1 MMVKLSMNKMFMSFF
16 IFLSILTFPVFSET
30 LVLSMSLDKH
40 DRDGFEIINL
50 IRQGDIFYSKEE
62 DRTYLIL
69 HEDERDLI
77 LFYFNPESSSFKSRS
92 IMINKKRKIWSNT
105 NNTVPLIPMT
115 NDNWM
120 TRWGTLTIK

>member
-1 MMVKLSMNKMFMSFF
+1 
-16 IFLSILTFPVFSET
+16 
-30 LVLSMSLDKH
+30 MSLDKY
-40 DRDGFEIINL
+40 DRDGFEITNL